1 MVSMG
6 NGVTCMHGV
15 MICMYGVCGNVEN
28 ISTTVKW
35 VILTGACTRPV
46 VFSRILIF
54 FFMI

>member
-28 ISTTVKW
+28 ISTTVK
-35 VILTGACTRPV
+35 
-46 VFSRILIF
+46 
-54 FFMI
+54 